1 MLPTIPAQRL
11 DSRFPVSRPRRLRGY
26 MRRFAKPSETPL
38 SQLVALALALAPALG
53 AGQATAQEGPP
64 GITRP
69 VVLPP
74 FDRHAPVCT
83 APTGLTKQLAF
94 AQDNER
100 KFMQG
105 VAQGLALAAK
115 DRGLQYQV
123 SQADN
128 DPALMMRQVQ
138 TFLSARVGAL
148 VAAPIDAP
156 SLSRSLQQVI
166 WSGAYVGT
174 VVPPPA
180 TSLLNAPQYLTGKV
194 LGDKAAE
201 YIMLKLGG
209 KAKVVLL
216 THDSLE
222 FLAPRFAAIRDS
234 LRGVP
239 GVVIV
244 ADISPLTVDEAGGA
258 AMMRTILLAAP
269 DIDVVLGADTVVL
282 GALQALRDAGKAR
295 PDQFLGG
302 IDGEPAA
309 IDEIKKGGPYKA
321 TVSLASPVFGYA
333 MGQHAADW
341 LEGKSIPQAMDA
353 LPRVLTPQDIGQYE
367 RDTADPAT
375 VYNNPA
381 LRDLYLKMYGNI
393 CFDSRDKYI
402 NFPWSSERK

>member
-1 MLPTIPAQRL
+1 MFAHLRDTSFAQLARLAFAIALFGSVGVAEAEDGPA
-11 DSRFPVSRPRRLRGY
+11 
-26 MRRFAKPSETPL
+26 
-38 SQLVALALALAPALG
+38 
-53 AGQATAQEGPP
+53 

-74 FDRHAPVCT
+74 FDRQAPPCN
-83 APTGLTKQLAF
+83 APTGLTKVLAF

-100 KFMQG
+100 KFMHG
-105 VAQGLALAAK
+105 VAQGLALAARN
-115 DRGLQYQV
+115 RGLDYQV

-128 DPALMMRQVQ
+128 DPALMIKQVQ
-138 TFLSARVGAL
+138 AFLGAKVGAL

-156 SLSRSLQQVI
+156 SLAHTLQQVI

-180 TSLLNAPQYLTGKV
+180 ISLLNAPQYLTGKV
-194 LGDKAAE
+194 LADKAAE
-201 YIMLKLGG
+201 HIQAKLGG

-216 THDSLE
+216 THDSLQ
-222 FLAPRFAAIRDS
+222 FLAPRFTAMRDS
-234 LRGVP
+234 LRNMP

-258 AMMRTILLAAP
+258 AIMSTILLAEP

-282 GALQALRDAGKAR
+282 GALKTLRDAGKAR

-309 IDEIKKGGPYKA
+309 IAEIKKGGPYKA

-341 LEGKSIPQAMDA
+341 LEGKSIPQAMDI
-353 LPRVLTPQDIGQYE
+353 LPQVLTPKEIPQYE
-367 RDTADPAT
+367 RDTAAPDA
-375 VYNNPA
+375 VYNTPA
-381 LRDLYLKMYGNI
+381 LRDLYLRMYGNI

-402 NFPWSSERK
+402 NFPWSSERR